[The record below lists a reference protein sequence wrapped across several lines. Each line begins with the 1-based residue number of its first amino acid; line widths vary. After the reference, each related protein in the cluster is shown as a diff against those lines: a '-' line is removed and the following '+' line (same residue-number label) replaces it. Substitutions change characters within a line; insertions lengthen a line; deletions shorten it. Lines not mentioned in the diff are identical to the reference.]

1 MFDFLRRHRLSLTAR
16 LVMGYTLGC
25 VSCLLFVGMLSNHT
39 LRQRFDKKNADLL
52 AGHLAELRQTVFNN
66 PGDLHE
72 AAELILVSSASHQI
86 NSYNGR
92 LTDPDGRVLAVT
104 PGFNEVVPS
113 TAAFPEVVGADEISG
128 RQQPS
133 CVSAASGELFLLA
146 AKVRQSGERPE
157 LLYQVALNG
166 GHMDEWLTDY
176 NRTLG
181 VFIAIATLAS
191 AVFGWLV
198 ARSGLAPLRDIA
210 HSVQQVTAAGLTER
224 LGVKPW
230 PAELAAL
237 AREFDRMLERLDE
250 SFNRLSQF
258 TADAAHEFRTPLN
271 NLTGATSLLLSRE
284 RPVEEHRE
292 ALEAHLEQYERL
304 NRMIESL
311 LFLARADGNTAAPD
325 IHPLAAGPLVRDV
338 VEFFVPLAEEGGVTL
353 TCSGDATLDADES
366 LLRMAL
372 INLIANAVRFT
383 PPGGSVHIGISQ
395 PERGRTLL
403 SVADTGCGIAPE
415 HLCRI
420 FDRFYR
426 VEAARSSGG
435 AGLGLALVQTI
446 MKLHRGSVSATSQV
460 GCGTTFQLIFPDA
473 ESAG

>member
-1 MFDFLRRHRLSLTAR
+1 MVELRWRRRFSLTAR

-25 VSCLLFVGMLSNHT
+25 VSCLLFVGMLSNRT
-39 LRQRFDKKNADLL
+39 LRQRFDNKNADLL
-52 AGHLAELRQTVFNN
+52 VGHLAELRKTVFDN

-86 NSYNGR
+86 NSYHGR
-92 LTDPDGRVLAVT
+92 LTDPDGKVLAAT
-104 PGFNEVVPS
+104 PGFNEVVPAS
-113 TAAFPEVVGADEISG
+113 AVFPEVVAADEIPG
-128 RQQPS
+128 RQQSS
-133 CVSAASGELFLLA
+133 CVSGASGELFLLA

-157 LLYQVALNG
+157 LLYQVALNA
-166 GHMDEWLTDY
+166 GHMDEWLADY

-191 AVFGWLV
+191 ALFGWLV
-198 ARSGLAPLRDIA
+198 ARSGLAPLRAIT

-237 AREFDRMLERLDE
+237 AREFDRMLGRLDD
-250 SFNRLSQF
+250 SFKRLSQF

-284 RPVEEHRE
+284 RPVAEHRE

-311 LFLARADGNTAAPD
+311 LFLARADGETATPD
-325 IHPLAAGPLVRDV
+325 VRRLAAGPLARDV
-338 VEFFVPLAEEGGVTL
+338 VEFFTPLAEDAGVTL
-353 TCSGDATLDADES
+353 SVAGDATLEADES

-383 PPGGSVHIGISQ
+383 PPGGSVTLGIQ
-395 PERGRTLL
+395 AGPGRTLL
-403 SVADTGCGIAPE
+403 TIADTGCGIAPE
-415 HLCRI
+415 HLSKI

-446 MKLHRGSVSATSQV
+446 MKLHRGDVTVTSQV
-460 GCGTTFQLIFPDA
+460 GCGTTFQLAFPDA
-473 ESAG
+473 KPAG